1 MKLTKRQLKR
11 IIKEEKAKIL
21 QEAQLDVYTESGVKQ
36 VCADSFEHDTLFK
49 VQGVILEGYPDC
61 DTGGEAEMHSAEL
74 SNGLVLDFEQLSG
87 LVCEWMTS
95 YAAACA
101 NDR

>member
-1 MKLTKRQLKR
+1 MRLTKRQLKR

-21 QEAQLDVYTESGVKQ
+21 QEAQLDQYTESGVRS
-36 VCADSFEHDTLFK
+36 VCADSFEHDTLYK

-61 DTGGEAEMHSAEL
+61 DAGGEAEMHIARL
-74 SNGLVLDFEQLSG
+74 SNGMEMDFEQLSD
-87 LVCEWMTS
+87 LVCEWMSS

-101 NDR
+101 SR

>member
-1 MKLTKRQLKR
+1 MKLSKRQLKR

-21 QEAQLDVYTESGVKQ
+21 QEAQLDVYTESGLKQ

-61 DTGGEAEMHSAEL
+61 DAGGEAAIHVASM
-74 SNGLVLDFEQLSG
+74 SNGLELDFEQLQE
-87 LVCEWMTS
+87 LVCEWMVD
-95 YAAACA
+95 YARACVS
-101 NDR
+101 RS